1 MFEKVKKNLGFGM
14 MRLPEKGDIDY
25 EQVSKMVDLFLA
37 NGFNYF
43 DTAHG
48 YHDGKS
54 EVAVRECLV
63 KRYPREAYTLT
74 DKLTAFMFA
83 SEADIYK
90 AFEEQLR
97 ICGVDYFDFY
107 LMHSQGRG
115 NYDQYKRCNAY
126 GVAQKLKAQGKIKHV
141 GLSFHDSA
149 EFLEQ
154 ILTENPE
161 VEVVQIQLNY
171 VDFDDPGVQ
180 AGKCLEVCRR
190 HNKPVIVMEPVKGGN
205 LARLPK
211 EADAVLRGLS
221 GGSNASYAI
230 RFAAGQPGVFMV
242 LSGMSDLNQMKD
254 NIGFMREFVP
264 LTDEE
269 KRAIEKVCRIFR
281 SKHTIQCTGCR
292 YCVSGCPK
300 HILIPDLFSDL
311 NAKKQYGD
319 WNSDFYYGEVH
330 TGGGRGK
337 ASDCIRCGKCEQVC
351 PQHLK
356 IRDLLVE
363 VAKTFEGKRQ

>member
-1 MFEKVKKNLGFGM
+1 M
-14 MRLPEKGDIDY
+14 
-25 EQVSKMVDLFLA
+25 
-37 NGFNYF
+37 
-43 DTAHG
+43 
-48 YHDGKS
+48 
-54 EVAVRECLV
+54 
-63 KRYPREAYTLT
+63 
-74 DKLTAFMFA
+74 
-83 SEADIYK
+83 
-90 AFEEQLR
+90 
-97 ICGVDYFDFY
+97 
-107 LMHSQGRG
+107 
-115 NYDQYKRCNAY
+115 
-126 GVAQKLKAQGKIKHV
+126 
-141 GLSFHDSA
+141 
-149 EFLEQ
+149 EQ

-205 LARLPK
+205 LAGLPK
-211 EADAVLRGLS
+211 EADDVLRSLS

-264 LTDEE
+264 LTEEE